1 MLFIVCTGQVA
12 AQVLQNKNTLP
23 EIGVVAANAL
33 SLDEEVAIGRL
44 FFSQMRGQ
52 AGVLQDPVVNQYL
65 QSIGNEMVIHAENT
79 KFPFTFFMVNN
90 PAINAFAFYGGHI
103 GIHTGLLYHSDTEA
117 ELASVLA
124 HEIAHVTQ
132 RHLVRKKE
140 AMEKTSPLQMASLIG
155 GALLMLA
162 SPQAGIASIYAG
174 QAGTLQTALNHTR
187 DHEREADRIGMK
199 ILADTGFDPFSA
211 AAFFGKL
218 LEQNRWG
225 STPPPFLLSHPLSQ
239 DRVAEARNRAENL
252 PRQNRPSSSMF
263 YLVKARIHAR
273 YMLEAQVSLEYF
285 SDRNI
290 ESKWPVNAWAYG
302 KAIAHMRL
310 EQYAEANAILQSLL
324 KAEPEN
330 FAYLDALTDVYIGL
344 DNPSAAITLLTPIN
358 QKIPN
363 NAVVTLNLANAYLEA
378 KHWDRS
384 IEMLKDFLMI
394 EPNHLLAQSLLSDA
408 YTRSQQRLQMHQSK
422 AELYA
427 LMAMYPRAIDEL
439 QYAFNFAEGHL
450 TKQRIRARIEQFRS
464 NQERMQKIAKS
475 I

>member
-225 STPPPFLLSHPLSQ
+225 STPPPFYFHTLFRKTVWQ
-239 DRVAEARNRAENL
+239 
-252 PRQNRPSSSMF
+252 RQEIALKTYPG
-263 YLVKARIHAR
+263 KIAP
-273 YMLEAQVSLEYF
+273 AQVCF
-285 SDRNI
+285 I
-290 ESKWPVNAWAYG
+290 
-302 KAIAHMRL
+302 
-310 EQYAEANAILQSLL
+310 
-324 KAEPEN
+324 
-330 FAYLDALTDVYIGL
+330 
-344 DNPSAAITLLTPIN
+344 
-358 QKIPN
+358 
-363 NAVVTLNLANAYLEA
+363 
-378 KHWDRS
+378 
-384 IEMLKDFLMI
+384 
-394 EPNHLLAQSLLSDA
+394 
-408 YTRSQQRLQMHQSK
+408 
-422 AELYA
+422 
-427 LMAMYPRAIDEL
+427 
-439 QYAFNFAEGHL
+439 
-450 TKQRIRARIEQFRS
+450 
-464 NQERMQKIAKS
+464 
-475 I
+475 